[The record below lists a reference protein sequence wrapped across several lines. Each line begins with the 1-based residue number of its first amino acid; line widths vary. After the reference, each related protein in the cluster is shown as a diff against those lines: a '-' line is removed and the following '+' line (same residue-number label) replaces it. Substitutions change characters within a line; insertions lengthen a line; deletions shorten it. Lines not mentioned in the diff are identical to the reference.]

1 MGCMASKRDIN
12 DIHPNIFHVLNV
24 DDDGVRHSQGQLEV
38 AEAHLVLY
46 QKGKEPVRWP
56 LKCLRRY
63 GFETNMFS
71 FESGRR
77 CKTGAGIYA
86 FRCNRAEQL
95 FNLLQSRVRNYHMTL
110 NSNIVLRGRQDRPS
124 SDSSARPEGA
134 IPAPQPPLRRGSSSS
149 TEDISGGP
157 VYVNWKNGSPSVSY
171 ENPLNF
177 AIPQNNVL
185 IHQEPS
191 FEQLNERE
199 YANIEA
205 NHQGEE
211 PSVNYIVLD
220 LDQSGPPM
228 I

>member
-77 CKTGAGIYA
+77 CKT
-86 FRCNRAEQL
+86 
-95 FNLLQSRVRNYHMTL
+95 
-110 NSNIVLRGRQDRPS
+110 
-124 SDSSARPEGA
+124 
-134 IPAPQPPLRRGSSSS
+134 
-149 TEDISGGP
+149 
-157 VYVNWKNGSPSVSY
+157 
-171 ENPLNF
+171 
-177 AIPQNNVL
+177 
-185 IHQEPS
+185 
-191 FEQLNERE
+191 
-199 YANIEA
+199 
-205 NHQGEE
+205 
-211 PSVNYIVLD
+211 
-220 LDQSGPPM
+220 
-228 I
+228 